1 MFCGPRKA
9 AKDAEISRTSFALST
24 CKTAAGKYE
33 Y

>member
-1 MFCGPRKA
+1 MFCGPRKT

-24 CKTAAGKYE
+24 CKTAGKYE